1 MSSFLLGIFLP
12 SLLCFFQWSNCWQ
25 ESQGLMQPSYF
36 VHEHC
41 LQRYRFPRSALFSK
55 AVGTHCQNSKIHFVR
70 SQPLDAV
77 VSNHLSQKNMGIYIY
92 VCVFLIFMVVMSKA
106 SFSDLSNVFIS
117 HVINTFH
124 STARSGCDFLANI
137 FLY

>member
-1 MSSFLLGIFLP
+1 MTSSVLAGFQQNEIQRIKLDKGLDFLWCHHFLLGIFLP

-55 AVGTHCQNSKIHFVR
+55 AEGTHCQNSKIHFIR

-77 VSNHLSQKNMGIYIY
+77 VFNLSQKIWEYIYIY
-92 VCVFLIFMVVMSKA
+92 MCF
-106 SFSDLSNVFIS
+106 
-117 HVINTFH
+117 
-124 STARSGCDFLANI
+124 
-137 FLY
+137 